1 MRQHTQDHAAVLP
14 VTCLGLLLLFCL
26 WFMNPVG
33 SGAAVIPPN
42 SPKYEIDIASGTV
55 RTYKLI
61 KANSEWI
68 RWKNSTSTYNS
79 VYFVSHDSPFD
90 TYCWDVPKGQNKEAV
105 KIVVD
110 PGVHEY
116 HFDRSK
122 LTCASDPHSDPDR
135 PRSTPK
141 VIIQ

>member
-61 KANSEWI
+61 KANSE
-68 RWKNSTSTYNS
+68 
-79 VYFVSHDSPFD
+79 F
-90 TYCWDVPKGQNKEAV
+90 
-105 KIVVD
+105 
-110 PGVHEY
+110 
-116 HFDRSK
+116 HFNIQLRIF
-122 LTCASDPHSDPDR
+122 R
-135 PRSTPK
+135 IPRQPVRYVLLGCT
-141 VIIQ
+141 